1 MNYRSAPARKDRVE
15 VVRHRP
21 MHPAAL
27 FTIAAAFGAMLI
39 MLTVVSLDMLRSVE
53 LVCER
58 GGTHTCDV
66 RRSYGPITTHEA
78 VPILSI
84 RSVVVTSARN
94 KGHTTYG
101 LDLVAEDRAVTI
113 LKRTNLAV
121 AESMRGRVLVMIR
134 PEPPGTDSLAV
145 QEGNPVQAALF
156 LLPGAFIAF
165 VLLSMFR
172 TARLDLHLDRG
183 TLVFTRTRWPLSPV
197 QRTLR
202 LDEVDRARLDARP
215 GSKGSTLYEVRLV
228 LRDGEEIALVP
239 HASGSESRVAQTVT
253 EINQHLHAMRA
264 LRV

>member
-1 MNYRSAPARKDRVE
+1 MNYRTAPARPDRIA

-27 FTIAAAFGAMLI
+27 IAIAVAFGTILI
-39 MLTVVSLDMLRSVE
+39 VLVTASLDVFRSVE

-78 VPILSI
+78 VPIPSI
-84 RSVVVTSARN
+84 RSVVVTSARD

-113 LKRTNLAV
+113 LKRASLPV
-121 AESMRGRVLVMIR
+121 AESMRGRVLSMIR
-134 PEPPGTDSLAV
+134 PEPPGTDALLL
-145 QEGNPVQAALF
+145 QEGSATYAGLI
-156 LLPGAFIAF
+156 LLPGAFVAF

-172 TARLDLHLDRG
+172 TARLELHLDRG
-183 TLVFTRTRWPLSPV
+183 TIVFTRHRWPLSPL

-239 HASGSESRVAQTVT
+239 HASGSESRVARTVT
-253 EINQHLHAMRA
+253 EINQHLQTMRG
-264 LRV
+264 LRA

>member
-1 MNYRSAPARKDRVE
+1 MNYRSAPARPDRVE

-27 FTIAAAFGAMLI
+27 TAIALAFGAMLA
-39 MLTVVSLDMLRSVE
+39 MLVALSLDMLRSVE

-66 RRSYGPITTHEA
+66 RRDYGPITTHEA
-78 VPILSI
+78 VPILAI
-84 RSVVVTSARN
+84 RSVVVTTTRN
-94 KGHTTYG
+94 KGRTTYG

-113 LKRTNLAV
+113 LKRASLPA
-121 AESMRGRVLVMIR
+121 AESIRGRVLTMIR
-134 PEPPGTDSLAV
+134 PEPPGTESLLV
-145 QEGNPVQAALF
+145 QEGNPVQAGLF
-156 LLPGAFIAF
+156 LLPGAFMAF

-183 TLVFTRTRWPLSPV
+183 TIVFTRHRWPLSPV
-197 QRTLR
+197 QRTFR

-239 HASGSESRVAQTVT
+239 HGSGSESRVTQTVT
-253 EINQHLHAMRA
+253 EINQHLRAMRA